1 MDEIRGGWREKLAL
15 LAFESTSNVSCTLP
29 PHYSHIINTNSC
41 NDMVSGVKYDEDEEA
56 LMASLSWMM
65 SSSLACIKK

>member
-15 LAFESTSNVSCTLP
+15 LAFGSTSNVSCTLP
-29 PHYSHIINTNSC
+29 PLYSHIINPNEC
-41 NDMVSGVKYDEDEEA
+41 NGMVSGVKYDDEEEA

-65 SSSLACIKK
+65 ASSLT